1 MIYFFS
7 FCLLSA
13 FNIFVFKLPLFM
25 SQCCLFLYLYLLCF
39 LYLCIVSCLHLPNS
53 DPLTQIS
60 HEPHYKQSST
70 TNKNFSSL
78 YPLFFFFFCFLP
90 CHLSLPNSNS
100 TPLFPIPYYYVQ
112 LMSNYQSTKH
122 LTVTTH
128 YNLYSLYLSFYFF
141 YLYNARQQEPQTQSQ
156 SQKPKKKKKHK
167 QISSAT
173 TQAPNHQI
181 SSVTSVHQ

>member
-25 SQCCLFLYLYLLCF
+25 SQCCLFLYLYFLCF

-60 HEPHYKQSST
+60 HEPHYRQSST

-78 YPLFFFFFCFLP
+78 YPIFFFFFCFLP
-90 CHLSLPNSNS
+90 SHLSLSNSNS

-112 LMSNYQSTKH
+112 LPVN
-122 LTVTTH
+122 
-128 YNLYSLYLSFYFF
+128 NLYSLYLSFYFF
-141 YLYNARQQEPQTQSQ
+141 YEFYLYNARQQVSK
-156 SQKPKKKKKHK
+156 SHKHSHKAKNPKQIKKHK
-167 QISSAT
+167 QFRS
-173 TQAPNHQI
+173 QI
-181 SSVTSVHQ
+181 HHKVLKFEGKDKS

>member
-1 MIYFFS
+1 MFFVS
-7 FCLLSA
+7 LYCL
-13 FNIFVFKLPLFM
+13 
-25 SQCCLFLYLYLLCF
+25 

-60 HEPHYKQSST
+60 HESHYRQSST

-78 YPLFFFFFCFLP
+78 YPFFFFVFCFRP

-112 LMSNYQSTKH
+112 LPVN
-122 LTVTTH
+122 
-128 YNLYSLYLSFYFF
+128 NLYSLYLSFYFF

-156 SQKPKKKKKHK
+156 SQKPKTKKKN
-167 QISSAT
+167 T
-173 TQAPNHQI
+173 N
-181 SSVTSVHQ
+181 SSVQRFSRNTSTKSVQ

>member
-25 SQCCLFLYLYLLCF
+25 SQCCLFLYLYFLCF

-60 HEPHYKQSST
+60 HEPHYRQSST

-90 CHLSLPNSNS
+90 SHLSLSNSNS

-112 LMSNYQSTKH
+112 LPVN
-122 LTVTTH
+122 
-128 YNLYSLYLSFYFF
+128 NLYSLYLSFYFF
-141 YLYNARQQEPQTQSQ
+141 YEFYLYNARQQVSK
-156 SQKPKKKKKHK
+156 SHKHSHKAKNPKQKKKHK
-167 QISSAT
+167 QFRS
-173 TQAPNHQI
+173 QI
-181 SSVTSVHQ
+181 HHKVLKFEGKDKS